1 MSQPL
6 RALIVDD
13 SQDDADLLLHAL
25 RRGGHEEVI
34 YEIVTTPAALRAAL
48 HRQDWDV
55 ITSDHAMPGFSAPQS
70 LALAREI
77 QPDVPLIIVSGEI
90 DIALAVSL
98 VTGGAQDYVP
108 KKDLHRLAAV
118 IDRCLRETQRRRERQ
133 RATQALQ
140 DSETR
145 YRRLFETAQ
154 DGILLIDAHSAQIT
168 DINPFLIDML
178 GYSRE
183 WFLGKKLWE
192 IGAFKDVDA
201 CKQTFEEL
209 QSQGY
214 IRYEDLPLETSAG
227 QRVDVEFVSNSYFVD
242 QKKVIQCNI
251 RNITARKQAEKKLR
265 ALTAQL
271 EQRVKERTAQLETL
285 NRELEAFS
293 YTVSHDLRAPLRQID
308 GFAQMLQ
315 EEYVDREGSAAL
327 QLTQRIQASVTRMN
341 ALIDALLKLA
351 HLSISGIKRE
361 PVNLSALV
369 HIVAAEL
376 QQRDPSRQ
384 VEWNIAEG
392 ATANA
397 DPQLLRVVLDNLLGN
412 AWKFTAGR
420 ERAHIQFGVAPQAD
434 GSVAYFERDDGAGFD
449 MAHADKLFGAFQRL
463 HSGKEF
469 PGMGIG
475 LATVQRI
482 VHRHGGQ
489 VWAEGAV
496 DQGATFWF
504 TLTDDQTATGNAG
517 YGATPAQEASGN
529 PSASGR
535 KRALPQAD
543 A

>member
-1 MSQPL
+1 MNRPL
-6 RALIVDD
+6 RVLIVDD
-13 SQDDADLLLHAL
+13 SHDDVDLLLRAL
-25 RRGGHEEVI
+25 RRGGHENVI
-34 YEIVTTPAALRAAL
+34 YEVVNAPAALRAAL
-48 HRQDWDV
+48 HSQEWDV

-70 LALAREI
+70 LALAREVR
-77 QPDVPLIIVSGEI
+77 PDVPLIIVSGEI
-90 DIALAVSL
+90 DIGLAVSL
-98 VTGGAQDYVP
+98 VTGGARDYVP

-118 IDRCLRETQRRRERQ
+118 IDRCLREKEASQERRRAGE
-133 RATQALQ
+133 ALR

-192 IGAFKDVDA
+192 IGAFRDVEA
-201 CKQTFEEL
+201 CKQTFREL
-209 QSQGY
+209 QTQGY
-214 IRYEDLPLETSAG
+214 VRYEDLPLETSQG
-227 QRVDVEFVSNSYFVD
+227 QRADVEFVSNSYFVD

-251 RNITARKQAEKKLR
+251 RNITQRKQAEKKLR

-271 EQRVKERTAQLETL
+271 EQRVKERTAQLEAL

-293 YTVSHDLRAPLRQID
+293 YSVSHDLRAPLRQVD

-315 EEYVDREGSAAL
+315 EEYVNEAGSRAL
-327 QLTQRIQASVTRMN
+327 ELTQRIQASVKRMN

-351 HLSISGIKRE
+351 HLSISGLKRE

-369 HIVAAEL
+369 HSVAAEL

-384 VEWNIAEG
+384 VEWDIAEG

-412 AWKFTAGR
+412 AWKFTA
-420 ERAHIQFGVAPQAD
+420 ERDCAHIQFGVAPQAD

-449 MAHADKLFGAFQRL
+449 MAHSDKLFGAFQRL
-463 HSGKEF
+463 HSNKKF

-482 VHRHGGQ
+482 IHRHGGQ

-496 DQGATFWF
+496 DKGATFWF
-504 TLTDDQTATGNAG
+504 TLTDDQTAIGHAG
-517 YGATPAQEASGN
+517 YAAMRDREARESL
-529 PSASGR
+529 SSQAVAR
-535 KRALPQAD
+535 IPQAD
-543 A
+543 V